1 MTIRIRAATEDD
13 KPFLQWLEEACMRA
27 YAVALWGVWCPRA
40 DEDFTIDGLRIIAD
54 ECSDVGCVAV
64 IIHSNHI
71 WLDKLYLAPSHQ
83 GRGIGAAMLKIVIA
97 EAAASNR
104 PVRLSVLTTNPAI
117 ALYIR
122 HGFRIY
128 AETPERNFLST

>member
-1 MTIRIRAATEDD
+1 
-13 KPFLQWLEEACMRA
+13 
-27 YAVALWGVWCPRA
+27 
-40 DEDFTIDGLRIIAD
+40 
-54 ECSDVGCVAV
+54 
-64 IIHSNHI
+64 
-71 WLDKLYLAPSHQ
+71 
-83 GRGIGAAMLKIVIA
+83 MLKIVIA